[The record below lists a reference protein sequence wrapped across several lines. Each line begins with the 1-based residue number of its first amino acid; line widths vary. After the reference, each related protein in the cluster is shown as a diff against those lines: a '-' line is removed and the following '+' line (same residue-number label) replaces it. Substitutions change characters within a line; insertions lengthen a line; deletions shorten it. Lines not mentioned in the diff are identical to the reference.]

1 MLQLQGL
8 VGVQVMLAFVLLIG
22 AGLVIKTLIR
32 LQNVGFGPHRS
43 KNQTYPCCPWL
54 AVVVR
59 VVRGSSCVP
68 KGAVSSSI
76 GFPK

>member
-32 LQNVGFGPHRS
+32 LQNVGFGPHRARI
-43 KNQTYPCCPWL
+43 KPIR
-54 AVVVR
+54 VVR
-59 VVRGSSCVP
+59 VVRGPSCVP